1 MGTPRQPS
9 APQPDVEGPR
19 APFAKLPE
27 PLQPRTSET
36 DQGYAAFL
44 LWCMMATPSRSKRL
58 LARAL
63 GISDGTIRYWSNK
76 HAWNRRMALVHDA
89 EWQALSAYRQLL
101 DLQLGT
107 GEAAGLRVAMDVVL
121 QRAGLAAVRHAVL
134 AQRQGQDAGAPVG
147 PLGASQGD
155 TGPETPSASQQPA
168 QGRTAPAAAAALST
182 SELEQLDAAQH
193 LRGLRDSILREHL
206 AVKDVKRQIML
217 IDACLGLI
225 ARKVQAGELEVK
237 LSDIPQLLKA
247 RALLTGLP
255 TEQVAVQ
262 QTHQHQHTVVVES
275 ARMRDARAEGGTA
288 MLAAMQDEL
297 RELNVI
303 MGAMPRPV
311 EVVDVTPT
319 GGTDG

>member
-1 MGTPRQPS
+1 MGNPRQPK
-9 APQPDVEGPR
+9 APQPDIAGPR
-19 APFAKLPE
+19 APFATLPE

-36 DQGYAAFL
+36 DPGYAAFL
-44 LWCMMATPSRSKRL
+44 LWCMMAAPSRSKRL
-58 LARAL
+58 LARAMGL
-63 GISDGTIRYWSNK
+63 SDGTIRYWSGK
-76 HAWNRRMALVHDA
+76 HKWNRRMALVADA
-89 EWQALSAYRQLL
+89 EWKALGAYRQLM
-101 DLQLGT
+101 DLQVGT
-107 GEAAGLRVAMDVVL
+107 GEAAGLRVALDVVL

-134 AQRQGQDAGAPVG
+134 AQRQGQPVAGPDSPLSSPEGQQQADAPQ
-147 PLGASQGD
+147 S
-155 TGPETPSASQQPA
+155 TPQP
-168 QGRTAPAAAAALST
+168 RESRPAPAAAVLSEN
-182 SELEQLDAAQH
+182 ELEQLDAAQH
-193 LRGLRDSILREHL
+193 LRSLRDSILREHL

-262 QTHQHQHTVVVES
+262 QHHQHEHTVVVES
-275 ARMRDARAEGGTA
+275 ARMREARAQGGTA
-288 MLAAMQDEL
+288 VLAAMQDEL

-303 MGAMPRPV
+303 MGAMPRAV
-311 EVVDVTPT
+311 ELVDVPAT

>member
-1 MGTPRQPS
+1 MATPKKPK
-9 APQPDVEGPR
+9 APQPDVTGAR
-19 APFAKLPE
+19 APFASLPE
-27 PLQPRTSET
+27 PLQPRSSEK
-36 DQGYAAFL
+36 DVGYGAFL
-44 LWCMMATPSRSKRL
+44 LWCMMAPASRSKRL
-58 LARAL
+58 LAKAL
-63 GISDGTIRYWSNK
+63 GIRDSTVRYWNKK
-76 HAWNRRMALVHDA
+76 HAWSRRMALVPDA
-89 EWQALSAYRQLL
+89 EWKALGAYRQLM

-107 GEAAGLRVAMDVVL
+107 GEAAGLRVALDVVL

-134 AQRQGQDAGAPVG
+134 AQRQGQPAGPPVADEGAAQPAGAPAT
-147 PLGASQGD
+147 PAGAQQAPQG
-155 TGPETPSASQQPA
+155 QPP
-168 QGRTAPAAAAALST
+168 PAAAVLSDN
-182 SELEQLDAAQH
+182 ELEQLDASRH
-193 LRGLRDSILREHL
+193 LRNLRDEILREHL

-225 ARKVQAGELEVK
+225 ARKVQSGELEVK

-288 MLAAMQDEL
+288 MLAAMQEEL

-311 EVVDVTPT
+311 EVVDVTPA

>member
-1 MGTPRQPS
+1 MATPKKPK
-9 APQPDVEGPR
+9 APQPDVTGTR
-19 APFAKLPE
+19 APFASLPE
-27 PLQPRTSET
+27 PLQPRSSET
-36 DQGYAAFL
+36 DQGYGAFL
-44 LWCMMATPSRSKRL
+44 LWCMMAPPERSKRL
-58 LARAL
+58 LAKAL
-63 GISDGTIRYWSNK
+63 GIRDSTVRYWNTK
-76 HAWNRRMALVHDA
+76 HAWARRMALVPDA
-89 EWQALSAYRQLL
+89 EWKALSAYRQLM
-101 DLQLGT
+101 DLQLGS
-107 GEAAGLRVAMDVVL
+107 GEAAGLRVALDVVL

-134 AQRQGQDAGAPVG
+134 AQRQGQPAGPPVEPPAADAGGKATAAPA
-147 PLGASQGD
+147 GA
-155 TGPETPSASQQPA
+155 QQPA
-168 QGRTAPAAAAALST
+168 QARPAPAAAVLSDN
-182 SELEQLDAAQH
+182 ELQQLDASRH
-193 LRGLRDSILREHL
+193 LRNLRDEILREHL

-225 ARKVQAGELEVK
+225 ARKVQSGELEVK

-275 ARMRDARAEGGTA
+275 ARMRDARTQGGTA

-311 EVVDVTPT
+311 EVVDVTPA